1 MTPSVQSYD
10 LATVKAAAGG
20 QWAHI
25 LSSYRRRH
33 TTIEVRDAKQVQTL
47 AYEMAGIAWPEEV
60 SA

>member
-1 MTPSVQSYD
+1 MKASEREYD
-10 LATVKAAAGG
+10 IDAVKAAAAGH
-20 QWAHI
+20 WAHI